1 MSYLL
6 RQMLTAKNKS
16 DLNGQVIQFVNMDDH
31 LSVNTG
37 AVGSNP
43 DSAML
48 YSGIGSDEM

>member
-1 MSYLL
+1 MDKWSSLL
-6 RQMLTAKNKS
+6 IWN
-16 DLNGQVIQFVNMDDH
+16 DH

-48 YSGIGSDEM
+48 YSGIGSDER